1 MPSYSRSPSLAAYQS
16 VSAHGGVASA
26 DPHRLIVMLMD
37 GALERI
43 AAARGAMDNGV
54 QDSKAR
60 LIHRAVAILDELRA
74 SLNFEAGGEISA
86 NLGALYDYCSRQLMK
101 ASLENR
107 GELLDE
113 VETLLRDL
121 RGAWIALPAS
131 ARQPAP

>member
-1 MPSYSRSPSLAAYQS
+1 MAGYSRKSPLAAYQQ
-16 VSAHGGVASA
+16 VAAHGGVAAS
-26 DPHRLIVMLMD
+26 DPHRLITMLMD

-43 AAARGAMDNGV
+43 AGARGAIEHGA
-54 QDSKAR
+54 QETKAR

-74 SLNFEAGGEISA
+74 SLNFEAGGDIAA

-113 VETLLRDL
+113 VATLIREL
-121 RGAWIALPAS
+121 RGA
-131 ARQPAP
+131 